1 MALIVGCL
9 RLTLAIAG
17 GQSLKDKRA
26 VVRRVVDRTRRQFA
40 VSVAEIETQDDR
52 RVATLGVVCVSNSRT
67 QCQAV
72 LQQVLRFVERLPL
85 DAEIRDVATE
95 TIVVLE

>member
-1 MALIVGCL
+1 M
-9 RLTLAIAG
+9 G

-26 VVRRVVDRTRRQFA
+26 VVRRVVDRTRHQFA
-40 VSVAEIETQDDR
+40 VSVAEVETQDDR
-52 RVATLGVVCVSNSRT
+52 RVATLGIVCVSNSRT

-72 LQQVLRFVERLPL
+72 LQQVLRFVERLPI

-95 TIVVLE
+95 TIEAL

>member
-1 MALIVGCL
+1 M
-9 RLTLAIAG
+9 
-17 GQSLKDKRA
+17 
-26 VVRRVVDRTRRQFA
+26 VRRVVNRTRHQFA

-72 LQQVLRFVERLPL
+72 LQQVLRFVERLPI
-85 DAEIRDVATE
+85 DAEIRDVSTE
-95 TIVVLE
+95 TIAALE

>member
-1 MALIVGCL
+1 M
-9 RLTLAIAG
+9 
-17 GQSLKDKRA
+17 
-26 VVRRVVDRTRRQFA
+26 VRRVVDRTRHQFA

-72 LQQVLRFVERLPL
+72 LQQVLRFVERLPI
-85 DAEIRDVATE
+85 DAEIRDVSTE
-95 TIVVLE
+95 MIAALE